1 MKSYIRA
8 AGYVACVMAAMSGIL
23 GAANAQRRG
32 GYNFTTGKEIYEGIC
47 QGCHM
52 ADAKGAVGAGAYPA
66 LANNRKL
73 QTPLYPVMI
82 ILRGQKAMPPFS
94 ALNDDQITEVVN
106 YIRANFGNNFPNP
119 VTVDQ
124 VKGLRARAVQ
134 QEAQRPG

>member
-8 AGYVACVMAAMSGIL
+8 ASYALCVAAAMSGIL
-23 GAANAQRRG
+23 GAADAQRRG
-32 GYNFTTGKEIYEGIC
+32 GYNFTSGKDIYEHIC

-66 LANNRKL
+66 LASNRKL
-73 QTPLYPVMI
+73 QTPLYPVLI

-94 ALNDDQITEVVN
+94 ALNDDQVAEVVN
-106 YIRANFGNNFPNP
+106 YIRTNFGNNFPNP
-119 VTVDQ
+119 VTPEQ

-134 QEAQRPG
+134 QQAQRPG